1 PTEQWFIKILDKKKK
16 LIEQGRK
23 VKWHPEF
30 MRKRYENWVN
40 GLEWDWSISRER
52 HFGIPIPVW
61 ECKKCNTLKGTSK
74 IILPKE
80 KELPIDPLQTKKKCP
95 KCKKDAVPEIKV
107 LDTWATSSISPQIA
121 SSLIN
126 HSYDSFDKSKAPKIK
141 IPFSFRNNAH
151 DIIRTWDFYTIVKSL
166 YHENKIPWENMMVSG
181 FVTLK
186 GEKMSK
192 SKGNVI
198 DPKEIMEKYGS
209 DALRFW
215 AASSKLGEDTDYQE
229 KELVTGKKLVNKL
242 LNASKFV
249 FMNLEGFNGKKPKK
263 RVGTD
268 IEFDE
273 EIQHLIKNV
282 TGSFNR
288 YNYSVAKSR
297 TEDFFWRYFTFY
309 IELVKGRIY
318 NEKGDKKL
326 SAQYTLYQS
335 LLTILKLMAPIMPF
349 ITEEIYQKHFSKYE
363 KNKSIHLTKWP
374 KSKEDTQSS
383 SYLRMAESLY
393 LMINQERTKNKKS
406 MNSEIILTLE
416 SRNIR
421 ALNSSGMR
429 DDFKNMV
436 HAKEIKEGKEFNVE
450 FI

>member
-1 PTEQWFIKILDKKKK
+1 
-16 LIEQGRK
+16 
-23 VKWHPEF
+23 
-30 MRKRYENWVN
+30 M
-40 GLEWDWSISRER
+40 S
-52 HFGIPIPVW
+52 
-61 ECKKCNTLKGTSK
+61 
-74 IILPKE
+74 
-80 KELPIDPLQTKKKCP
+80 
-95 KCKKDAVPEIKV
+95 
-107 LDTWATSSISPQIA
+107 
-121 SSLIN
+121 
-126 HSYDSFDKSKAPKIK
+126 
-141 IPFSFRNNAH
+141 
-151 DIIRTWDFYTIVKSL
+151 
-166 YHENKIPWENMMVSG
+166 VS
-181 FVTLK
+181 
-186 GEKMSK
+186 
-192 SKGNVI
+192 
-198 DPKEIMEKYGS
+198 
-209 DALRFW
+209 
-215 AASSKLGEDTDYQE
+215 YQE

-436 HAKEIKEGKEFNVE
+436 HAKEIKEGK
-450 FI
+450 